1 MERLFFDIGQALR
14 NNRIGVL
21 LLLAGV
27 TLLLG
32 LAAARSTVDNSIGVW
47 QTENDPHWL
56 HFQEFADRH
65 HLENPLIAY
74 LPQASPEA
82 ARRVLTKAR
91 GMAGLDRA
99 SLYALGGEQ
108 SQGQLLLL
116 SPRPG
121 ATPAQLSAIIR
132 ETKELAASEL
142 PAQPLHLGGVWYL
155 TDALDSLSATTSRS
169 LFPLVVA
176 ILAIGVYLS
185 LRSPRHTLLTLACG
199 LLPALFLT
207 GLLALSREP
216 LNMVLLS
223 LPPFT
228 MIMGIAHAI
237 HFLKKE
243 PGQEPMALY
252 AAVAV
257 PCLLSAFTDMMGFLS
272 LLVSS
277 YEPVRKLGLWG
288 GCGALLAVVVPL
300 LLVPAFAGSAAGL
313 SQPAEKSA
321 PRLFWSRW
329 ARMLASHKAL
339 VLAGLGGLLLLS
351 ALGINRLER
360 GSFILAFFKPQSP
373 ISLDYRAI
381 EQAGIGL
388 TPLEIDLD
396 TSPVDNRAIQQ
407 GMLRL
412 AERHPE
418 ITHFL
423 FSLDDTGTLVLPMA
437 TASGAPLDAPLLPG
451 MGIKAP
457 TRITILTRTLASE
470 KTMALVEEIEAELQ
484 TLLGP
489 RQVPYVTGTVPL
501 YTRGQR
507 ALFTTLLA
515 SFSSAFVAIS
525 LIMALALRS
534 ARLAVFAVIPNLVP
548 VVFIL
553 GAMGLGG
560 IPLSV
565 ATVTVASVVYGIVV
579 DDTIHFLHA
588 WQGKQK
594 TTDSLSRLS
603 AVLAQVGPAMITTS
617 VVAGAGFLAFLISPF
632 IPLRDFGLLIS
643 LALLF
648 AVLCDLVLLPVLLLS
663 FRTASGEKP

>member
-1 MERLFFDIGQALR
+1 
-14 NNRIGVL
+14 
-21 LLLAGV
+21 
-27 TLLLG
+27 
-32 LAAARSTVDNSIGVW
+32 
-47 QTENDPHWL
+47 
-56 HFQEFADRH
+56 
-65 HLENPLIAY
+65 
-74 LPQASPEA
+74 
-82 ARRVLTKAR
+82 
-91 GMAGLDRA
+91 
-99 SLYALGGEQ
+99 
-108 SQGQLLLL
+108 
-116 SPRPG
+116 
-121 ATPAQLSAIIR
+121 
-132 ETKELAASEL
+132 
-142 PAQPLHLGGVWYL
+142 
-155 TDALDSLSATTSRS
+155 
-169 LFPLVVA
+169 
-176 ILAIGVYLS
+176 
-185 LRSPRHTLLTLACG
+185 
-199 LLPALFLT
+199 
-207 GLLALSREP
+207 
-216 LNMVLLS
+216 
-223 LPPFT
+223 
-228 MIMGIAHAI
+228 
-237 HFLKKE
+237 
-243 PGQEPMALY
+243 
-252 AAVAV
+252 VAV

-272 LLVSS
+272 LMVSS
-277 YEPVRKLGLWG
+277 YEPVQKLGLWG

-300 LLVPAFAGSAAGL
+300 LLVPTFAGTAAGPP
-313 SQPAEKSA
+313 QPAPTSG

-339 VLAGLGGLLLLS
+339 VMAGLGSLLLLS

-373 ISLDYRAI
+373 ISVDYLAI

-396 TSPVDNRAIQQ
+396 TSRVDNRAIQQ

-423 FSLDDTGTLVLPMA
+423 FTLDDSGTLVLPMA
-437 TASGAPLDAPLLPG
+437 TANGAPLDAPLLPG
-451 MGIKAP
+451 MGLKAP

-489 RQVPYVTGTVPL
+489 RQTPYVTGTVPL

-515 SFSSAFVAIS
+515 SFSSAFVSIS

-534 ARLAVFAVIPNLVP
+534 VRLAVFAVIPNLVP

-553 GAMGLGG
+553 GAMGLGS

-588 WQGKQK
+588 WQAKK
-594 TTDSLSRLS
+594 KITDSLSRLS

-617 VVAGAGFLAFLISPF
+617 VVAGAGFLGFIISPF

-663 FRTASGEKP
+663 FRTATEEKS